1 MYGLS
6 DSYQLVSAS
15 ESATSWIIK
24 LSLDFTFSFSSVV
37 ITVVGMLMLLDGGIS
52 STNS

>member
-1 MYGLS
+1 MALVIAISLYLF
-6 DSYQLVSAS
+6 QLQN
-15 ESATSWIIK
+15 
-24 LSLDFTFSFSSVV
+24 LQHRSLHFSFSFSSVV